1 MKKPASLRAKL
12 LLLLLGAVAVTWL
25 AIALFTYFDTR
36 HEIDEIFDAQ
46 LAQSAKVLLAQA
58 THEIREQQGVHGG
71 VAAEIKTGDH
81 KYERELAFQ
90 VWDNKGHLL
99 MRSSGAPERS
109 LSPAYAASSRA
120 GEIRHHDRMRESRG
134 RFDDSMIDGQSWRVF
149 SHWDEEEEV
158 LVQVGEHREVRQE
171 LAAGVAGRLLGPL
184 AVGLPVLGVLLWV
197 ALGRGLA
204 PLRKV
209 NAEVEARDPGY
220 LAPLASQGA
229 PAEIAPL
236 VNSLNRLL
244 ARLRDA
250 LENERRFT
258 ADAAHELRTPLAALK
273 TQAQVALRAEQAG
286 QRRTALENL
295 VLGTDRATH
304 LVEQLLTLARLDPA
318 AESKAI
324 AGHCDLAA
332 LARRTL
338 ADLMPGALAKH
349 IELELTGAESAPV
362 TGNSAMLG
370 ILLRNLV
377 DNAILYSPP
386 GGRVVVSVEAGRLKV
401 TDSGPGIPAEERQR
415 VFDRFYRVLG
425 HEVPG
430 SGLGLS
436 IVRRIADL
444 HGAAITLGEGEKGV
458 GLRVTLDFAPRHKQ
472 QRAP

>member
-1 MKKPASLRAKL
+1 MKKPTSLRAKL
-12 LLLLLGAVAVTWL
+12 LLLLLGAVTVAWL
-25 AIALFTYFDTR
+25 ATALFTYFDTH

-58 THEIREQQGVHGG
+58 AHEIREQRGDHDG
-71 VAAEIKTGDH
+71 VATEVRSGDH

-90 VWDNKGHLL
+90 LWDNEGRLL
-99 MRSSGAPERS
+99 LRSSGAPEQP
-109 LSPAYAASSRA
+109 LSPGYAAARSD
-120 GEIRHHDRMRESRG
+120 GIRHDHHAREHRG
-134 RFDDSMIDGQSWRVF
+134 RFDDVTIAGQGWRVF
-149 SHWDEEEEV
+149 SHWDEDGEV
-158 LVQVGEHREVRQE
+158 LVQVGEHHEVRQE
-171 LAAGVAGRLLGPL
+171 LAANVAGRLLVPL
-184 AVGLPVLGVLLWV
+184 ALGLPFLAVLIWI

-209 NAEVEARDPGY
+209 NAEVAARDPGY
-220 LAPLASQGA
+220 LAPLASQGI

-236 VNSLNRLL
+236 VNSLNGLLTRLGE
-244 ARLRDA
+244 A

-273 TQAQVALRAEQAG
+273 TQAQVALRAEESG

-318 AESKAI
+318 AESAAI
-324 AGHCDLAA
+324 SESCDLAA

-349 IELELTGAESAPV
+349 IELELTGAESAPA
-362 TGNSAMLG
+362 TGSPAMLG

-386 GGRVVVSVEAGRLKV
+386 GGRVLVSVYSGRLEV

-425 HEVPG
+425 SEVPG

-436 IVRRIADL
+436 IVKRIADL
-444 HGAAITLGEGEKGV
+444 HGAKLTLGEGEAGK
-458 GLRVTLDFAPRHKQ
+458 GLRVTLDFAPERKQ
-472 QRAP
+472 ERAP

>member
-1 MKKPASLRAKL
+1 MNKPTSLRAKL
-12 LLLLLGAVAVTWL
+12 LLLLLGAVTMTWM
-25 AIALFTYFDTR
+25 AIALLTYFDTR

-58 THEIREQQGVHGG
+58 VHEIREQQGVHGG

-109 LSPAYAASSRA
+109 LSPGYAATSRA
-120 GEIRHHDRMRESRG
+120 GDIRHHDRG
-134 RFDDSMIDGQSWRVF
+134 RFDDSEVDGQSWRVF
-149 SHWDEEEEV
+149 SHWDEEEAV
-158 LVQVGEHREVRQE
+158 LVQVGEHSEVRRE
-171 LAAGVAGRLLGPL
+171 LAAGVAWRLLGPL

-220 LAPLASQGA
+220 LAPLASQGI

-236 VNSLNRLL
+236 VNSINRLL
-244 ARLRDA
+244 TRLGEA

-273 TQAQVALRAEQAG
+273 TQAQVALRAEDAG

-295 VLGTDRATH
+295 ILGTDRVTH

-318 AESKAI
+318 AENAAI
-324 AGHCDLAA
+324 TECCDLAVVARRILAELAPAA
-332 LARRTL
+332 LAR
-338 ADLMPGALAKH
+338 H
-349 IELELTGAESAPV
+349 IELELKGPGSVPV

-377 DNAILYSPP
+377 DNAICYTPP
-386 GGRVVVSVEAGRLKV
+386 GGKVWVSVGAGRLEV
-401 TDSGPGIPAEERQR
+401 ADSGAGIPAAERQR

-425 HEVPG
+425 SGVPG

-436 IVRRIADL
+436 IVKHIADL

-458 GLRVTLDFAPRHKQ
+458 GLRVTLYFAPERKRK
-472 QRAP
+472 RAP